1 MVENIKL
8 NKVEDVVEPIL
19 GDAKD
24 LVLNRLRSSATRVL
38 MPHPELALDYLGY
51 AMEDLQ
57 NRTGWV
63 HVYLYVHTDRGEHWR
78 GKSRRILE
86 SKLAELSIR
95 TCEIRNI
102 RKVRNVGPRMHQVVL
117 DVLVQSS

>member
-38 MPHPELALDYLGY
+38 MPHPELALDYL
-51 AMEDLQ
+51 DNL
-57 NRTGWV
+57 
-63 HVYLYVHTDRGEHWR
+63 L
-78 GKSRRILE
+78 KIL
-86 SKLAELSIR
+86 SLSF
-95 TCEIRNI
+95 T
-102 RKVRNVGPRMHQVVL
+102 
-117 DVLVQSS
+117 